1 LVWKIYGRSN
11 KRNTM
16 IIIIS
21 YKMTCSK
28 PHFVRRFLIKPCE
41 LKHLNVTGGKESKI
55 AIGLVV
61 VSENL

>member
-1 LVWKIYGRSN
+1 
-11 KRNTM
+11 M
-16 IIIIS
+16 IIIS

-28 PHFVRRFLIKPCE
+28 PHFVRRNLIKPCE

-61 VSENL
+61 VSENRQGRF